1 MADRAEIARIIKD
14 AGVIAIIRADN
25 PEPIPSACD
34 AIVKGGMT
42 VLEITL
48 TTPKALELI
57 REVSCDCEGRVLV
70 GAGSVIN
77 RKQCEEAI
85 AAGAQFIVS
94 PVGKVE
100 VLEAAHGLGKPVM
113 LGAYTPSE
121 AQAAHEAGSD
131 FIKIFPADKL
141 GASYI
146 KAIRAPLP
154 HLQIVPTG
162 GVDTNTAIDFLKAGC
177 AALGVG
183 SSLIPNEALKT
194 CNWDVITKAAAKF
207 VSVLKE
213 FREGTR

>member
-1 MADRAEIARIIKD
+1 MLNRAELTRRIKE
-14 AGVIAIIRADN
+14 AGVIAIIRADS
-25 PEPIPSACD
+25 PDKIPQACD
-34 AIVKGGMT
+34 AIAKGGMT

-48 TTPKALELI
+48 TTPKAFELI
-57 REVSCDCEGRVLV
+57 REVSCDCEGKILV
-70 GAGSVIN
+70 GAGSVIDSG
-77 RKQCEEAI
+77 QCKAAI

-94 PVGKVE
+94 PVGKIE
-100 VLEAAHGLGKPVM
+100 VLETAHRHDKPVM

-141 GASYI
+141 GPSYI

-162 GVDTNTAIDFLKAGC
+162 GVDTNTAIDFMKAGC

-183 SSLIPNEALKT
+183 SSLLPNEALKYG
-194 CNWDVITKAAAKF
+194 NWEIVTNTAAKF
-207 VSVLKE
+207 VSIVKE
-213 FREGTR
+213 FRGSR